1 MSNQSVKRY
10 KVVDPK
16 GIILPMG
23 ESFKEG
29 EFLPEGF
36 AGKALKRALHFKQVE
51 LSDYKAPKEVEPEA
65 EKSTKGKKS
74 EK

>member
-1 MSNQSVKRY
+1 MSAHPQRY
-10 KVVDPK
+10 KVIDPK

-36 AGKALKRALHFKQVE
+36 SGKAVKRLLHFKQVE
-51 LSDYKAPKEVEPEA
+51 LTDYKAPKETGPESKDEGKA
-65 EKSTKGKKS
+65 TKKK
-74 EK
+74 

>member
-1 MSNQSVKRY
+1 MSTPSVKRY
-10 KVVDPK
+10 KVVDPN

-36 AGKALKRALHFKQVE
+36 AGKVLKRALHFKQVE
-51 LSDYKAPKEVEPEA
+51 LSDYKAPKESEPEA
-65 EKSTKGKKS
+65 PADGKKS
-74 EK
+74 KK

>member
-1 MSNQSVKRY
+1 MSSNQKRY

-23 ESFKEG
+23 ESFKVG

-36 AGKALKRALHFKQVE
+36 AGKSLKRALHFKQVE

-65 EKSTKGKKS
+65 LAKGKKS

>member
-1 MSNQSVKRY
+1 MSATEKRY
-10 KVVDPK
+10 KVIDPK

-36 AGKALKRALHFKQVE
+36 AGKAVKRLIHFKQVE
-51 LSDYKAPKEVEPEA
+51 LTDYKAPKETEPESKDEGKA
-65 EKSTKGKKS
+65 TKKK
-74 EK
+74 

>member
-1 MSNQSVKRY
+1 MSSNQKRY

-23 ESFKEG
+23 DTFKEG

-36 AGKALKRALHFKQVE
+36 AGKAVKRALHFKQVE
-51 LSDYKAPKEVEPEA
+51 LSDYKAPKEVEPESK
-65 EKSTKGKKS
+65 EDGKKS
-74 EK
+74 KK

>member
-1 MSNQSVKRY
+1 MSAHPQRY

-23 ESFKEG
+23 EFFKEG

-36 AGKALKRALHFKQVE
+36 AGKSLKRALHFKQVE
-51 LSDYKAPKEVEPEA
+51 LSDYKAPKEVEPESK
-65 EKSTKGKKS
+65 EDGKKS
-74 EK
+74 KK